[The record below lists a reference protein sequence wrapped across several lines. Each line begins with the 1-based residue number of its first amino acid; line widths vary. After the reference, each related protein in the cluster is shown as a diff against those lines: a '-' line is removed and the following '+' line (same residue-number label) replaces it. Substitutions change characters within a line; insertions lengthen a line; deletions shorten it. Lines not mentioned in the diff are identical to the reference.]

1 MISIRS
7 LAALMV
13 AAAVMGTSVMPA
25 TAISVELA
33 KKCRAMALKAHPYK
47 LPGQP
52 GAGTGEAEREYF
64 NECVAKNGNMPE
76 PSSTG
81 AAPPPAPPGPPKAG
95 APASPP
101 GK

>member
-1 MISIRS
+1 MISIKG
-7 LAALMV
+7 LVALIV
-13 AAAVMGTSVMPA
+13 AAAVMGTTVMPA
-25 TAISVELA
+25 AAISVELA

-52 GAGTGEAEREYF
+52 GAGTAGAERDYF
-64 NECVAKNGNMPE
+64 NECIANNGNMPST

-81 AAPPPAPPGPPKAG
+81 AAP

-101 GK
+101 AK